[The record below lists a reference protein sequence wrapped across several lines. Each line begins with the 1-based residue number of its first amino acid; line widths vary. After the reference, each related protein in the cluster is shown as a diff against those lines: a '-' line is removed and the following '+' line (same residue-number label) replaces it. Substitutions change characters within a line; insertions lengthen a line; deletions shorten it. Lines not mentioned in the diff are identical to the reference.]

1 MKPFRSI
8 EDSKKVIDNLKY
20 KLQFSKNKTKDA
32 KDINT
37 LIKTLKSFDDMLVS
51 KYYTDAIETLIY
63 TLIHEYLMMHEA
75 YKNEIPLHSIIEN
88 IEFAIR
94 NGAEQKKLEV
104 ISILKQHE
112 LKNKIESNSVFD
124 KKYANFDKILKN
136 LMNKFKES
144 VLWNLKR

>member
-1 MKPFRSI
+1 MKPYQKIQKANRI
-8 EDSKKVIDNLKY
+8 IKDLKY
-20 KLQFSKNKTKDA
+20 ELQFSKNKKRDA
-32 KDINT
+32 ERINT
-37 LIKTLKSFDDMLVS
+37 LIDALKSFDDMLVS
-51 KYYTDAIETLIY
+51 DYYTNAIETLIY

-75 YKNEIPLHSIIEN
+75 YKNDIPLHSIIEN

-124 KKYANFDKILKN
+124 KKYANFDALLKN

-144 VLWNLKR
+144 VLWSRK